1 MRILDEQNQ
10 ELSQEDVDLSLG
22 YLKDEKLFIKKE
34 PMKAHYKVNCFVF
47 TNGSSYTPESEDD
60 PHIRVV
66 DADEGRFEY
75 IPDEGDERTVR
86 GAAIGLVV
94 DKEPEDIYED
104 IKRYIH
110 YRTDELELHGLPS
123 RIISIE
129 SSVTKTQQDV
139 TQTQQDIT
147 ETRESLV
154 ETQGTLSE
162 TQESLT
168 ETQTGLN
175 ETQEGLVETQ
185 EGLEEANLNIE
196 DLILLMAEI
205 LGGEEEPEEEPED
218 EPVDPDEPINP
229 DEPII
234 PDELIDPEPELTE
247 DPIDPSDESESESI
261 EEPTEEPVEESTE
274 SDDNSAEP
282 TEEPADP
289 VEDNEN

>member
-47 TNGSSYTPESEDD
+47 TDGTSYTPESEND
-60 PHIRVV
+60 PHIRIV

-110 YRTDELELHGLPS
+110 YRTDELELHELPS
-123 RIISIE
+123 RIINIE
-129 SSVTKTQQDV
+129 SSVTKTQQDITK
-139 TQTQQDIT
+139 TQQDITKTQQDIT
-147 ETRESLV
+147 ETRENLV
-154 ETQGTLSE
+154 ETQGTLV
-162 TQESLT
+162 

-205 LGGEEEPEEEPED
+205 LGGEESEEESE
-218 EPVDPDEPINP
+218 EEPINP
-229 DEPII
+229 DESTI
-234 PDELIDPEPELTE
+234 PDEPIDPEPEPTE
-247 DPIDPSDESESESI
+247 DPVDSGNEFESI
-261 EEPTEEPVEESTE
+261 EEPIEEPIGESTE
-274 SDDNSAEP
+274 LSNNS
-282 TEEPADP
+282 TESIEESVDP
-289 VEDNEN
+289 IENSEN